1 MKIRLLIVVFLAAVA
16 VVAFAL
22 RPEGDKPSELA
33 DVMAK
38 MGQLWRKAR
47 AQVADPARNAD
58 TIERF
63 TALKQGMLVALSLE
77 PEAKMTLP
85 RAERPKFMAAY
96 QAKLKEQMATID
108 EIVALLQAGKNAE
121 AAALTKTM
129 EANQGRE

>member
-1 MKIRLLIVVFLAAVA
+1 MKIRLLVVLLLAAVA
-16 VVAFAL
+16 VVAFGL
-22 RPEGDKPSELA
+22 RPESGEPSELA
-33 DVMAK
+33 EVMAK
-38 MGQLWRKAR
+38 MGPLWRRAR
-47 AQVADPARNAD
+47 AQVADPAKNAD

-63 TALKQGMLVALSLE
+63 TALKQGMVVALALE

-96 QAKLKEQMATID
+96 QAKLKEQMRTID

-129 EANQGRE
+129 EAN